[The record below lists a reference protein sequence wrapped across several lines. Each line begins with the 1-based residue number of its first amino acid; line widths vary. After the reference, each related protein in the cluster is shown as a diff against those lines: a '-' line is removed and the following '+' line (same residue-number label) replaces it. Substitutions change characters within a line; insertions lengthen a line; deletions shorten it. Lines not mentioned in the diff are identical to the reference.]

1 MSAAPAAPHACDG
14 TCAASGD
21 LRTLMAAFP
30 TGVAVVAA
38 ADPAGE
44 PIGMT
49 CSSLCSVALEP
60 PTLLVCLREHGP
72 TAAAVLASG
81 SFTVNLLDDR
91 ARPVAELFASGAED
105 RFAHVRWRPGPCG
118 PHLTADAHTTADC
131 RVDRAFTV
139 GDHVVVLGA
148 VDRVTARREPR
159 PLLYGL
165 RRFKTWE
172 GAGSPGDSEG
182 PLGARMHA
190 TTDNT
195 EN

>member
-1 MSAAPAAPHACDG
+1 MSTRPAAPHACDG
-14 TCAASGD
+14 ACADTGD
-21 LRTLMAAFP
+21 LRSLMAAFP

-49 CSSLCSVALEP
+49 CSSLCSVALDP

-91 ARPVAELFASGAED
+91 ARDVAELFASGAAD
-105 RFAHVRWRPGPCG
+105 RFAHVRWRPGAAG
-118 PHLTADAHTTADC
+118 PHLVADAHSTADC
-131 RVDRAFTV
+131 RVDRRYTV
-139 GDHVVVLGA
+139 GDHVVVLGE
-148 VDRVTARREPR
+148 VERVTVRREPR
-159 PLLYGL
+159 PLLYGM

-172 GAGSPGDSEG
+172 GAGPPADPAGR
-182 PLGARMHA
+182 LAARTHA